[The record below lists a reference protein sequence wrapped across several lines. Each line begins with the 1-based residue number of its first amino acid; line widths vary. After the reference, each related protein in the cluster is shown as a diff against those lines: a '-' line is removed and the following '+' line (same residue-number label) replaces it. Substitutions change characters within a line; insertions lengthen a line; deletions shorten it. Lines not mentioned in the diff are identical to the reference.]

1 MMVRLEG
8 YGKKTAGGSLSF
20 QLWDQ
25 SKMGRGR
32 ILAGSIM
39 HSTGG
44 NAVGTSAAATSRSA
58 RHVMVVDKLSS
69 KDKVIEDLSA
79 VGYEGNI
86 YSLDN
91 FASFMGKEGLKHV
104 SANFKNNRRK
114 RMLGRSS
121 AAVAS
126 SAAAP
131 VGSGGAAASSS
142 AAPFNAQKDNADFE
156 DDVDMENVQGAEADP
171 AKLGGGAAAS
181 SSAAV
186 VSPKAFEGDVDGD
199 ADLPDEQAVEAAGSS
214 GVPVD
219 GVAIIEYSEMGWTLG
234 GNAGKKG
241 ADKTELVKQVVR
253 WFNDGG
259 GHGMLIFDDAHKLC
273 MGTGTSR
280 NTASKAGGADANKKE
295 QGVIAEP
302 GTGKDTKKKKP
313 SPKAKGKAVSKA
325 KTGKMKFAKE
335 ELAISSDDES
345 SSDDPL
351 RDLMGMG
358 GGSLG
363 KPKGGLLKKLQ
374 PKKAAKPAAATMKR
388 ASEDIE
394 FEGPEEIDQKFLG
407 PMSNSVKN
415 AVMLVR
421 DCPSA
426 KIVTASG
433 VPATKL
439 QGLAHLFRSGLWPM
453 LNAANPVTPV
463 TKSPLT
469 AAHLSLFSVGDA
481 EVEKIYPRGYV
492 FETRRYARQV
502 VSTLHFPFHLS
513 PV

>member
-25 SKMGRGR
+25 PKMGRGR
-32 ILAGSIM
+32 ILAGAIM
-39 HSTGG
+39 HCTAG
-44 NAVGTSAAATSRSA
+44 NATATSRSA
-58 RHVMVVDKLSS
+58 RHVMVVDKRSS

-91 FASFMGKEGLKHV
+91 FASFLGKKEGLKHV
-104 SANFKNNRRK
+104 SVNFKNNRRK
-114 RMLGRSS
+114 QMLGRSS
-121 AAVAS
+121 AAIAS
-126 SAAAP
+126 SAGAP

-142 AAPFNAQKDNADFE
+142 AAPFKAQKDNADFE
-156 DDVDMENVQGAEADP
+156 DDVDMENEQGAEADP

-186 VSPKAFEGDVDGD
+186 VSPKAFKGDVDLDGD
-199 ADLPDEQAVEAAGSS
+199 ADLLDGQAVEAAGSS

-273 MGTGTSR
+273 TGTAARS
-280 NTASKAGGADANKKE
+280 TARKAGGADVIKE
-295 QGVIAEP
+295 QAVIADL
-302 GTGKDTKKKKP
+302 GKDTKNKKP
-313 SPKAKGKAVSKA
+313 SPKAKGKPVPKA
-325 KTGKMKFAKE
+325 KGNAKIGKKCAKE

-351 RDLMGMG
+351 QDLMGM
-358 GGSLG
+358 
-363 KPKGGLLKKLQ
+363 PKKLQ
-374 PKKAAKPAAATMKR
+374 RKKAPQRAGASTMKR
-388 ASEDIE
+388 TSKDTE
-394 FEGPEEIDQKFLG
+394 FEGPDVAEIDQNNFSG
-407 PMSNSVKN
+407 PNSNSVKN

-421 DCPSA
+421 ECPSA

-433 VPATKL
+433 APAKKL
-439 QGLAHLFRSGLWPM
+439 QGLAHLMFRSGLWPM
-453 LNAANPVTPV
+453 LNAAKNPAT
-463 TKSPLT
+463 TESPLT
-469 AAHLSLFSVGDA
+469 AGQFNVGEDA
-481 EVEKIYPRGYV
+481 EVEKKILLDTFLELVGIHR
-492 FETRRYARQV
+492 TRWC
-502 VSTLHFPFHLS
+502 
-513 PV
+513 